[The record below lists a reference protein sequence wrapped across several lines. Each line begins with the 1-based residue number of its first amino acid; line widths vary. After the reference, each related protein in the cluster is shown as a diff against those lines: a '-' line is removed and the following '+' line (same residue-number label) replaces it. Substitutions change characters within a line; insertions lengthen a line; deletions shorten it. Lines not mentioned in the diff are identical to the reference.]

1 MENLVT
7 EFNSRKK
14 IVVLVTVRN
23 EKNDAEVVEVVY
35 QLLERLATA

>member
-1 MENLVT
+1 MEKLVT